1 MDMRETAVGADT
13 AAADSD
19 REAMK
24 VTSPQGSGVGQ
35 GGTCAN
41 CGADAR
47 DRFCPACG
55 QRTGPRLVA
64 LRTLIRD
71 ALEDLF
77 SIEAR
82 LPRTLA
88 TLLVH
93 PGRLTREFAAGRVVR
108 YVPPFRL
115 YLTAG
120 LVFFVAISFVASF
133 DRLWQSAGMVGGE
146 EFVQTG
152 MVPDGVDFVIVN
164 VPVDTVRTPRV
175 LRPIAARY
183 LRQQNRLNAMP
194 AREATRIVYGGV
206 VGNASLVILLLVP
219 WFAGLLKLLYPRR
232 FYVEHV
238 VFVLHLHAALFLLS
252 LPIMVGPPPWLW
264 IPIVCWMLAY
274 VPIALRTTY
283 GRGWI
288 ASMAAGAAM
297 FVAYSV
303 TLFVVLWLVILAT
316 VMAF

>member
-1 MDMRETAVGADT
+1 MNQTAV
-13 AAADSD
+13 
-19 REAMK
+19 
-24 VTSPQGSGVGQ
+24 PGSGVGE
-35 GGTCAN
+35 GVGEGVVCAN
-41 CGADAR
+41 CGAAAR

-93 PGRLTREFAAGRVVR
+93 PGRLTREYAAGRVVR

-133 DRLWQSAGMVGGE
+133 DRLWRSAGMIGGE
-146 EFVQTG
+146 EFVETG
-152 MVPDGVDFVIVN
+152 IVPEGVDFVIVN

-175 LRPIAARY
+175 LRPIATRY
-183 LRQQNRLNAMP
+183 LRQQDRLNAMP

-219 WFAGLLKLLYPRR
+219 WFAGLLKLLYPGR

-238 VFVLHLHAALFLLS
+238 VFVLHLNAGLFLLS
-252 LPIMVGPPPWLW
+252 LPIMLGPPQWVW
-264 IPIVCWMLAY
+264 IPIVCWMLVY
-274 VPIALRTTY
+274 VPIALRTAFS
-283 GRGWI
+283 RGWLASI
-288 ASMAAGAAM
+288 AAAIAM
-297 FVAYSV
+297 VVAYAV
-303 TLFVVLWLVILAT
+303 TLFMVLWLVILTT
-316 VMAF
+316 VLLF

>member
-1 MDMRETAVGADT
+1 MNVSGEPGSAVGH
-13 AAADSD
+13 
-19 REAMK
+19 
-24 VTSPQGSGVGQ
+24 
-35 GGTCAN
+35 GGACTN
-41 CGADAR
+41 CGAGAR
-47 DRFCPACG
+47 DRFCPSCG

-64 LRTLIRD
+64 LRTLVRD

-88 TLLVH
+88 TLLAR
-93 PGRLTREFAAGRVVR
+93 PGRLTREYAAGRVVR

-120 LVFFVAISFVASF
+120 LVFFVAVSFVASF
-133 DRLWQSAGMVGGE
+133 DRLWQATGMLGGTE
-146 EFVQTG
+146 MVETG
-152 MVPDGVDFVIVN
+152 MVPEGVEFVIVN
-164 VPVDTVRTPRV
+164 VPIDTLRAPRP
-175 LRPIAARY
+175 LRPVAGRY
-183 LRQQNRLNAMP
+183 VRQQDRLNVMP

-219 WFAGLLKLLYPRR
+219 WFAGLLKLLYPGR

-252 LPIMVGPPPWLW
+252 LPIMFGPPQWLW

-283 GRGWI
+283 GRGWV
-288 ASMAAGAAM
+288 ASVAAGSAM

-316 VMAF
+316 VMVF